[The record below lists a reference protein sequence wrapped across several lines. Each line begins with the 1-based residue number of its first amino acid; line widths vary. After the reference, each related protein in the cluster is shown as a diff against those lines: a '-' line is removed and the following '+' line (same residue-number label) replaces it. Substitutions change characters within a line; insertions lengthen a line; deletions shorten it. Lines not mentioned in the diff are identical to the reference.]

1 MWLWSAARARCV
13 GCFVQ
18 HLKSEIFYED
28 PCHKAGII
36 FLSCRIYMHQT
47 ANQAIDGKGQSDME
61 LKVFKDTIAA
71 YGGRWET
78 RLELPV
84 ETEILIP
91 DYLPAV
97 FKIVKCLMEP
107 VVLQNRVS
115 GGRWQTEG
123 YLRCTV
129 YYQSDEPGC
138 RLYRTEQKFAFE
150 KTVELPAGAYADGPA
165 QMWGEPEYCNCRA
178 VSEHR
183 IDLRGAYILCGAV
196 SAIKECELLTS
207 LADCGVEQRTRELSG
222 LQRVAAEEKT
232 ITAETTILLPD
243 AGDAI
248 LDIGGTFALG
258 NVTLQTGQAS
268 VQGTLQMQVCY
279 QPADSEE
286 LTVRQKEIPV
296 QQTVEIP
303 GASEEDSCVAW
314 GKVTACTLT
323 DSDGTGEAN
332 LAVVW
337 KLHLEVWHTATRT
350 VVADAYSTICQTQT
364 VQTACKLLHKTVDL
378 AGTISVVLEDD
389 LPDSDVTVKGCF
401 VTLGAAVPVPIE
413 TKEGVSQ
420 IRLSGKGTAHVLCAD
435 ARGELTC
442 YDKPFVWQPEG
453 SWNGVPGDACVSMN
467 ASVNRITSSKNNAQ
481 LRVELEIQT
490 IGAMMQAS
498 AAEALCEVELGEEY
512 ADGNDGPALYL
523 YYAREGERVFDIA
536 KRYHAR
542 AKDLVAANHLECD
555 GKAPQDLTTE
565 TACLLIPAAL

>member
-1 MWLWSAARARCV
+1 
-13 GCFVQ
+13 
-18 HLKSEIFYED
+18 
-28 PCHKAGII
+28 
-36 FLSCRIYMHQT
+36 
-47 ANQAIDGKGQSDME
+47 ME

-115 GGRWQTEG
+115 GGRWHTEG

-150 KTVELPAGAYADGPA
+150 KTVELPAGAYAEGPA

-207 LADCGVEQRTRELSG
+207 LADCGVEQRTRELCG
-222 LQRVAAEEKT
+222 LQRVTAEEKT

-268 VQGTLQMQVCY
+268 VQGTLQMQ
-279 QPADSEE
+279 
-286 LTVRQKEIPV
+286 
-296 QQTVEIP
+296 
-303 GASEEDSCVAW
+303 
-314 GKVTACTLT
+314 
-323 DSDGTGEAN
+323 
-332 LAVVW
+332 
-337 KLHLEVWHTATRT
+337 
-350 VVADAYSTICQTQT
+350 
-364 VQTACKLLHKTVDL
+364 
-378 AGTISVVLEDD
+378 
-389 LPDSDVTVKGCF
+389 
-401 VTLGAAVPVPIE
+401 
-413 TKEGVSQ
+413 
-420 IRLSGKGTAHVLCAD
+420 
-435 ARGELTC
+435 
-442 YDKPFVWQPEG
+442 
-453 SWNGVPGDACVSMN
+453 
-467 ASVNRITSSKNNAQ
+467 
-481 LRVELEIQT
+481 
-490 IGAMMQAS
+490 
-498 AAEALCEVELGEEY
+498 
-512 ADGNDGPALYL
+512 
-523 YYAREGERVFDIA
+523 
-536 KRYHAR
+536 
-542 AKDLVAANHLECD
+542 
-555 GKAPQDLTTE
+555 
-565 TACLLIPAAL
+565 